1 MKSVMHRAVNSVVFS
16 LLSCVALVFAGPA
29 DAQTA
34 AWPQKP
40 IRIITPYAPGF
51 GFDVTLR
58 RIAPALA
65 QLLKQDVRV
74 ENRPI
79 DEAKP
84 GAGQLNAPEADGH
97 TFVFAN
103 WTGKP
108 AEAPTPGAVA
118 TRLVYE
124 PNSEFVPLLRVAG
137 AGYETVNDGI
147 AKEATAQ
154 YAGFFA
160 PPGTPGNIVANLHS
174 AIQKVIA
181 QDSLKAWTE
190 VSGEQ
195 VSLVDGPAYTRF
207 LEARRVH
214 VKEVPLATVSR

>member
-1 MKSVMHRAVNSVVFS
+1 MKTVIHRAVNTVVVS
-16 LLSCVALVFAGPA
+16 LLSCVALVFAGA
-29 DAQTA
+29 AGAQTA

-65 QLLKQDVRV
+65 LLLKQDVRV
-74 ENRPI
+74 ENRPV
-79 DEAKP
+79 DEARP
-84 GAGQLNAPEADGH
+84 GAGQPNAPEADGYN
-97 TFVFAN
+97 FVFAN

-108 AEAPTPGAVA
+108 VGATTAGAVA
-118 TRLVYE
+118 TRVVYE
-124 PNSEFVPLLRVAG
+124 PNSDFVPLLRVAG
-137 AGYETVNDGI
+137 ADHETVHEGI
-147 AKEATAQ
+147 AKEADAQ

-160 PPGTPGNIVANLHS
+160 PPGTPASIVAKLHS

-181 QDSLKAWTE
+181 QDTLKAWTE

-214 VKEVPLATVSR
+214 VREVPLATVSR